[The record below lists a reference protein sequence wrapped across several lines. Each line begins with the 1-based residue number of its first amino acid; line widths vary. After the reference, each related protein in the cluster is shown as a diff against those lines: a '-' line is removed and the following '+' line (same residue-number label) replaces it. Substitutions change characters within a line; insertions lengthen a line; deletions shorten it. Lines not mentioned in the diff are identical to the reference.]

1 MHNFHYKD
9 RDFFLFHLREDVP
22 IPEEFVPHTHPQRA
36 ELLCFLS
43 GKCQYQIEE
52 AAFPLRP
59 GDLILVSPNEIH
71 QFKVDASMPYERIC
85 INFRPEALT
94 EMDPSGALHQ
104 LLNDRSPGRK
114 RVFRTSD
121 FAGAICTSH
130 FYDMME
136 PTPNQHLTILANMI
150 LILQKL
156 SMVRSKFTQSDT
168 APLNLE
174 QELVYFI
181 NRHLDQDLTLE
192 TLCSQFFLSRA
203 QLCRFFKDTLGTSI
217 GKYIHVKRMVQAQK
231 LILQGQKPSTV
242 FLQCGYQNYSSF
254 FRAYCKFFGHSP
266 KEDARNSLSGIPY
279 SSIPIERA

>member
-1 MHNFHYKD
+1 
-9 RDFFLFHLREDVP
+9 
-22 IPEEFVPHTHPQRA
+22 
-36 ELLCFLS
+36 
-43 GKCQYQIEE
+43 
-52 AAFPLRP
+52 
-59 GDLILVSPNEIH
+59 
-71 QFKVDASMPYERIC
+71 MPYERIC

-94 EMDPSGALHQ
+94 EMDPNGALHQ
-104 LLNDRSPGRK
+104 LLNDRSPSRK

-121 FAGAICTSH
+121 FEGAICTSH

-156 SMVRSKFTQSDT
+156 SIIHSKFTQTDT
-168 APLNLE
+168 TPLNLE

-181 NRHLDQDLTLE
+181 NQHLNQDLTLG
-192 TLCSQFFLSRA
+192 TLCSQFYLSRA

-217 GKYIHVKRMVQAQK
+217 GKYINVKRMGQAQK
-231 LILQGQKPSTV
+231 LILQGQKPSSV

-266 KEDARNSLSGIPY
+266 KDDARNSLSGTPY